1 MSKRRNS
8 EAAADRAPDAPQ
20 APRGLGRLVDRAMA
34 CHDLTLSSV
43 AEDLALDGA
52 MLRLADAG
60 RSPPLVRFW
69 EAREYAVVLGAS
81 RRLREDVLVDACRA
95 DGVPVL
101 RRSSGGGSV
110 VVGPGALNV
119 TVILPEAAAPGLS
132 AVDVA
137 QRYVLEWIAQLI
149 RRDGPPVAVRGHG
162 DLTLG
167 DRKCGGSAQ
176 RRLQRWFLVHCS
188 ILYQFAIER
197 IIRYLAIPARQPAYR
212 QGRAHQDFLINLE
225 LSRSAIVEVLQPEP
239 STGPDTSPDL
249 AAALGLVP
257 ALMVE
262 KYANPAWIERFL

>member
-1 MSKRRNS
+1 
-8 EAAADRAPDAPQ
+8 
-20 APRGLGRLVDRAMA
+20 MA
-34 CHDLTLSSV
+34 CHDLTMPRV
-43 AEDLALDGA
+43 AEDLALDEA
-52 MLRLADAG
+52 MLVLADEG
-60 RSPPLVRFW
+60 GSPPLVRFW
-69 EAREYAVVLGAS
+69 EARDYAVVLGAS
-81 RRLREDVLVDACRA
+81 RRLRDDVLVDACRA

-119 TVILPEAAAPGLS
+119 TVILPEAAALGLA

-137 QRYVLEWIAQLI
+137 QRYVLERIAESI
-149 RRDGPPVAVRGHG
+149 RRAGRPVAVMGHG

-176 RRLQRWFLVHCS
+176 RRLKHWFLVHCS

-212 QGRAHQDFLINLE
+212 QARGHQHFLTNLE
-225 LSRSAIVEVLQPEP
+225 LPRPVLVDALRPESSP
-239 STGPDTSPDL
+239 GSDTSPDL
-249 AAALGLVP
+249 AGALGLLP
-257 ALMVE
+257 ALIAE